1 VSMSVVR
8 NAAAVYAKGDA
19 MNVIIYL
26 LNMG

>member
-1 VSMSVVR
+1 VVR